1 MAVYSDIFQKSI
13 ECRANLR
20 QSSSSWFMSISLL
33 HSLKRL
39 TVLFTTAWAETAKGR
54 GVRLGLSSWLFLSL
68 SKRTTLCV
76 QSLLIYFCVRW
87 CKRVSIHPFASISAN
102 YGPKPQIISAN
113 GYLEQTKAVN
123 WSAWKTV
130 FVLFA
135 TNFFQ
140 PPLSAT
146 SSFRYCKQHYNSR
159 FPSSCPR
166 YM

>member
-1 MAVYSDIFQKSI
+1 MSGKPSSI
-13 ECRANLR
+13 LVIMIHEHFIVTQLKAPDCALY
-20 QSSSSWFMSISLL
+20 
-33 HSLKRL
+33 HSLGGDGKR
-39 TVLFTTAWAETAKGR
+39 AR
-54 GVRLGLSSWLFLSL
+54 CPPGVVVMALSL

-87 CKRVSIHPFASISAN
+87 CKWVSIHPFVSISAN
-102 YGPKPQIISAN
+102 YGPKPQMISAN